1 MIDGFLSATYQASR
15 REREIEK
22 LAQQL
27 SNLPTQDLV
36 HMASNGFDPLSNPL
50 PPTPQPVGAYPT
62 IGQSMPPQQMIQGNG
77 LGGQGPLAGED
88 GMKMAAAKLKMAHA
102 LMRRKLAFT
111 LPNAAR
117 NVNWGGLLRHNAIPL
132 ATSAAGAVAGAY
144 MGGKDNGGLSGTVGG
159 ALLGGAGGF
168 LAGKAGQLG
177 GRALMIQ
184 NAVNKGLPKG
194 VKGIGFGEA
203 LKRSWNTDV
212 LRNAQELGYTARAAG
227 NSGLMFRN
235 ANMPDP
241 VRVAV
246 RQFAA
251 NPARVGEAAYEAM
264 RRRAAMR
271 AAAPSGSMKQLE
283 LPFGQAPAQQPA
295 QGVLPGMG

>member
-1 MIDGFLSATYQASR
+1 MIDGFLSATYQPSR

-36 HMASNGFDPLSNPL
+36 HMANNGFDPLSNPL

-62 IGQSMPPQQMIQGNG
+62 IGQSMPPQQMMQGGG

-102 LMRRKLAFT
+102 LMRWKLAFT
-111 LPNAAR
+111 LPNATR

-132 ATSAAGAVAGAY
+132 ATSAAGAVTGAY

-194 VKGIGFGEA
+194 VEGIGFGEA

-235 ANMPDP
+235 ANMPDLA
-241 VRVAV
+241 RVAA
-246 RQFAA
+246 RQTAA
-251 NPARVGEAAYEAM
+251 NPARAQEAVNEAAK
-264 RRRAAMR
+264 RQAAMR
-271 AAAPSGSMKQLE
+271 MAVPSGDMKQLE
-283 LPFGQAPAQQPA
+283 LPGI
-295 QGVLPGMG
+295 G